1 MKTRKLILTAAIA
14 VLAVIYAIQLALTNR
29 SPVKTFNLKNG
40 IDSIT
45 IETNG
50 QTVSLL
56 LEGGLWYVATE
67 NGTKKSAGNDKK
79 IEELSSAIKSIKSLS
94 TVSHSNA
101 QSELERYGFADLTT
115 ITVTAAKNGKTVR
128 TIKIGKNANGSANAF
143 IQLDNNSETL
153 LAGGSLRSVFDV
165 SAEDLIQKTDAKET
179 ETAQTD
185 TQENAN

>member
-14 VLAVIYAIQLALTNR
+14 VLAVIYAVQLALTNR
-29 SPVKTFNLKNG
+29 SPVKTFNLKEG

-50 QTVSLL
+50 QAVMLS
-56 LEGGLWYVATE
+56 LEGGLWYAGTE
-67 NGTKKSAGNDKK
+67 KEGQKSSGDDKK

-94 TVSHSNA
+94 TVSRSNA

-128 TIKIGKNANGSANAF
+128 TIKIGKNANGSANCF
-143 IQLDNNSETL
+143 IQLDNSSETL
-153 LAGGSLRSVFDV
+153 LASGSLRSVFDV
-165 SAEDLIQKTDAKET
+165 TAEDLILKADAKET
-179 ETAQTD
+179 ETAQT
-185 TQENAN
+185 ENNANVE